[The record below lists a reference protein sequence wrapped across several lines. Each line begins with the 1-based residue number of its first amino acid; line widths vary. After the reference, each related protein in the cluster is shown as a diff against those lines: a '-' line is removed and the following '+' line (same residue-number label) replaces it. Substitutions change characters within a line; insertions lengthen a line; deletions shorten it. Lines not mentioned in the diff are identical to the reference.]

1 MVHRLVQVLVFLPLA
16 IILIALSVANRHSV
30 TISLDPFGGG
40 GAAEPALS
48 LSAPLF
54 LVIFLALFVGVV
66 IGGVA
71 TWISQGKWRKTA
83 RLSRREARQW
93 QSRADEAERKEAAGR
108 SGPQLPA
115 LRQG

>member
-40 GAAEPALS
+40 AAEPALS

-54 LVIFLALFVGVV
+54 LVIFLTLLVGVV